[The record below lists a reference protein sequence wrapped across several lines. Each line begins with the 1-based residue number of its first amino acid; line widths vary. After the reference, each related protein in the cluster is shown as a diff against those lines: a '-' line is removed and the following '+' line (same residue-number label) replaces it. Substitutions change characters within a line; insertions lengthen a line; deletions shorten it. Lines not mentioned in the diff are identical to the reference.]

1 MVKLVVKGIRYD
13 KDWQCYKFEVNGI
26 RFDKKLELNSIS
38 LTRELAF
45 YRVLQTFL
53 VIQYQGESFV
63 MP

>member
-1 MVKLVVKGIRYD
+1 MSLL
-13 KDWQCYKFEVNGI
+13 YKEKQQRVPTILG
-26 RFDKKLELNSIS
+26 KKLELNSIS